1 VAGGDTRRYTGGQAN
16 SLVSNEIR
24 EDAMPNM
31 RAVVLEQPRPLE
43 QNPLRVTEIPRPE
56 PGPGEVLV
64 RVAACGVC
72 RSNLH
77 MIEGDWIHNNCPA
90 KTPIVP
96 GHEIVGRVEVLGPDV
111 TGLARGDRVGIQPL
125 WSSCGLC
132 RYCMSGREQLCQTKQ
147 MTGETLDGGYADYV
161 LAAAAHAYR
170 VPQNISDAEA
180 APLFCP
186 GITAYGSVKK
196 AEPAPGKR
204 VALFGMGGVGHMVL
218 QLLRLYGADA
228 VVVAR
233 SARHLD
239 LARRLGAARVVDA
252 SKGDAGEALRRDGGV
267 DAAIVFAPSTP
278 VMAQAMAATRP
289 GGTVVVGAFV
299 DIGAFFF
306 PDEKR
311 VVGSILGSR
320 QEMKDLL
327 ELAGRGLLK
336 TVCET
341 HPLER
346 AGEALRRLKS
356 GELEARAVLVTG

>member
-1 VAGGDTRRYTGGQAN
+1 
-16 SLVSNEIR
+16 
-24 EDAMPNM
+24 MPNM

-43 QNPLRVTEIPRPE
+43 QDPIRVTQIPRPE
-56 PGPGEVLV
+56 PGPGQVLV

-77 MIEGDWIHNNCPA
+77 MIEGDWVHNGVPA
-90 KTPIVP
+90 FTPIVP
-96 GHEIVGRVEVLGPDV
+96 GHEVVGRVEALGPGV
-111 TGLARGDRVGIQPL
+111 TGLQRGDRVGIQPL
-125 WSSCGLC
+125 WSSCGTC

-147 MTGETLDGGYADYV
+147 ITGESLDGGYAEYM
-161 LAAAAHAYR
+161 LATAAHAYL
-170 VPQNISDAEA
+170 VPDGLSDAEA

-186 GITAYGSVKK
+186 GITAYGAVKK

-233 SARHLD
+233 NPRHLE
-239 LARRLGAARVVDA
+239 LARRLGAAGVVDS
-252 SKGDAGEALRRDGGV
+252 SKRDAGEALKGEGGV

-278 VMAQAMAATRP
+278 VMAQAVAATRP

-299 DIGAFFF
+299 DVGPFFF

-311 VVGSILGSR
+311 VVGSLLGSR

-327 ELAGRGLLK
+327 ALAGRGLLE

-341 HPLER
+341 HPLEK
-346 AGEALRRLKS
+346 AGEALWRLKR
-356 GELEARAVLVTG
+356 GEIEARAVLVMG

>member
-1 VAGGDTRRYTGGQAN
+1 
-16 SLVSNEIR
+16 
-24 EDAMPNM
+24 MPNM
-31 RAVVLEQPRPLE
+31 RAVVLEKPGPLE
-43 QNPLRVTEIPRPE
+43 QNPVRVKDIPRPE

-77 MIEGDWIHNNCPA
+77 MIEGDWLHNNCPTH
-90 KTPIVP
+90 TPIVP
-96 GHEIVGRVEVLGPDV
+96 GHEIVGRVEVLGPGV
-111 TGLARGDRVGIQPL
+111 TELARGDRVGIMPM
-125 WSSCGLC
+125 WSSCGAC
-132 RYCMSGREQLCQTKQ
+132 RFCMSGREQLCQSKQ
-147 MTGETLDGGYADYV
+147 MTGESRDGGYADYV
-161 LAAAAHAYR
+161 LAAVGHAYR
-170 VPQNISDAEA
+170 VPENLSDAEA

-186 GITAYGSVKK
+186 GVTAYGSVKK

-218 QLLRLYGADA
+218 QLLRLAGADA

-239 LARRLGAARVVDA
+239 LARRLGAASVVDA
-252 SKGDAGEALRRDGGV
+252 SKGDPGEALKKQGGV

-278 VMAQAMAATRP
+278 VMAHAIAATRP
-289 GGTVVVGAFV
+289 GGTIVVGAFV
-299 DIGAFFF
+299 EVGAFFF

-311 VVGSILGSR
+311 IVGSILCSR
-320 QEMKDLL
+320 QETKDML

-341 HPLER
+341 LPLER
-346 AGEALRRLKS
+346 AVEALRRLKS